1 VKTFSI
7 LSLALLLSLSLTA
20 QEKKVKKEDK
30 KQAKRE
36 KINQMIRLEEEGE
49 SAFRKH
55 SIFSFKFNTDGYGFM
70 YERGK
75 IKSAFKTSLFQIEF
89 NEKKHR
95 KEDKQSRSDGTVI
108 FGSPFVYGKQN
119 NFYQLKLGVG
129 QQRMIGGK
137 GNKNGV
143 AVYGIYSGG
152 LSIGLLKPYYV
163 DVQDPP
169 NSGEVR
175 QLRYSQADS
184 ALFMSQEILG
194 ASGFAKGWGQMK
206 FAPGLHV
213 KTGLRFD
220 WGRFN
225 NAISAVEVGVN
236 AEFYAKK
243 VEQMVGVEPN
253 QFFVNGYLA
262 VLFGN
267 RK

>member
-1 VKTFSI
+1 M
-7 LSLALLLSLSLTA
+7 LSLSIQA
-20 QEKKVKKEDK
+20 QDKQARKEDK

-36 KINQMIRLEEEGE
+36 KINEMVRLEEEGE
-49 SAFRKH
+49 SAFSKH
-55 SIFSFKFNTDGYGFM
+55 SVFSFKFNTDGYGVM
-70 YERGK
+70 YEKGK
-75 IKSAFKTSLFQIEF
+75 IKSPFKTSLFQIEF

-95 KEDKQSRSDGTVI
+95 KEDKQSRSDGAII
-108 FGSPFVYGKQN
+108 FGNPFVYGKQI
-119 NFYQLKLGVG
+119 NFYQLKFGFG

-143 AVYGIYSGG
+143 AVYGIYAGG
-152 LSIGLLKPYYV
+152 LSLGLLKPYYV

-169 NSGEVR
+169 NSGIVR
-175 QLRYSQADS
+175 QVKYSQADS
-184 ALFMSQEILG
+184 ALFMSQDILG
-194 ASGFAKGWGQMK
+194 ASGFTKGWGEMK
-206 FAPGLHV
+206 FAPGVHA

-236 AEFYAKK
+236 VEFYAKK

-253 QFFVNGYLA
+253 QFFLNGYLA
-262 VLFGN
+262 VVFGS

>member
-1 VKTFSI
+1 
-7 LSLALLLSLSLTA
+7 
-20 QEKKVKKEDK
+20 
-30 KQAKRE
+30 
-36 KINQMIRLEEEGE
+36 
-49 SAFRKH
+49 
-55 SIFSFKFNTDGYGFM
+55 
-70 YERGK
+70 
-75 IKSAFKTSLFQIEF
+75 
-89 NEKKHR
+89 
-95 KEDKQSRSDGTVI
+95 VI
-108 FGSPFVYGKQN
+108 FGNPFVYGKQN

-143 AVYGIYSGG
+143 AVYGIFAGG

-169 NSGEVR
+169 NSGETR
-175 QLRYSQADS
+175 QIKYSQADS

-194 ASGFAKGWGQMK
+194 ASGFTKGWGEMK
-206 FAPGLHV
+206 FAPGVHA

-225 NAISAVEVGVN
+225 NAISAIEVGANV
-236 AEFYAKK
+236 EFYAKK

-253 QFFVNGYLA
+253 QFFLNGYLA
-262 VLFGN
+262 VVFGN